1 MQCDMTQSLTSSA
14 SPTVNESKVS
24 YGVLGAISST
34 HAINDMMQSV
44 LLALYPVLAGNFS
57 LTFVQIG
64 LITLVYQTS
73 ASLLQPVIGR
83 FTDKRPK
90 PYSLPVGMCFTA
102 AGLVLLAF
110 AWSYSAI
117 LIAAAMVGIGSAVFH
132 PESSRIARLASAGQH
147 GLAQSIF
154 QVGGNVGTAIGPIL
168 AAALIL
174 PKGQTSVVWVALIAI
189 VGILILTQVSR
200 WYSASLSSVK
210 GRASL
215 ATYNNGLSQ
224 QQIRIALGI
233 LLVLLFSKFLYTA
246 AIHSYFTFYL
256 IDRFEVSIQT
266 AQYCL
271 VVFLVGVAIGTITGG
286 PLGDRM
292 GRRRIILAS
301 ILGSAPFAFMLPYAN
316 FEMTL
321 VLIFIVG
328 LVLASAFPA
337 MVVYGQ
343 ELMPGKTGTVSGLF
357 FGFAFGIAG
366 IGAAAIGALADVYD
380 IRMVYHLC
388 AFLPLLG
395 VVGIFLPEMHS
406 TTTVK
411 K

>member
-1 MQCDMTQSLTSSA
+1 MQYDMDQPVTSPAA
-14 SPTVNESKVS
+14 SSTSDSKVS

-44 LLALYPVLAGNFS
+44 MLALYPVLAGNFNLS
-57 LTFVQIG
+57 FAQIG

-90 PYSLPVGMCFTA
+90 PYSLPIGMGFTA
-102 AGLVLLAF
+102 VGLVLLAL
-110 AWSYSAI
+110 AWDYSAI
-117 LIAAAMVGIGSAVFH
+117 LMAAGLIGIGSAVFH
-132 PESSRIARLASAGQH
+132 PESSRIARMASAGKH

-154 QVGGNVGTAIGPIL
+154 QVGGNVGTAVGPIL
-168 AAALIL
+168 AAAFIL
-174 PKGQTSVVWVALIAI
+174 PSGQASVMWVALVAI
-189 VGILILTQVSR
+189 VGIIILAKVSR
-200 WYSASLSSVK
+200 WYSASLASAK
-210 GRASL
+210 GKASL
-215 ATYNNGLSQ
+215 ATYDNGLSKKQ
-224 QQIRIALGI
+224 VRAALGI
-233 LLVLLFSKFLYTA
+233 LLVLLFSKFVYTA

-271 VVFLVGVAIGTITGG
+271 FVFLVAIAIGTISGG
-286 PLGDRM
+286 PIGDRI
-292 GRRRIILAS
+292 GRRRIILGS
-301 ILGSAPFAFMLPYAN
+301 ILGSAPFALMLPYAN

-343 ELMPGKTGTVSGLF
+343 ELMPGKTGTVAGLF
-357 FGFAFGIAG
+357 FGVAFGIAG
-366 IGAAAIGALADVYD
+366 IGAAAIGALADIYD
-380 IRMVYHLC
+380 IALVYHLC

-395 VVGIFLPEMHS
+395 VVGIFLPEMRS
-406 TTTVK
+406 KDASVK
-411 K
+411 